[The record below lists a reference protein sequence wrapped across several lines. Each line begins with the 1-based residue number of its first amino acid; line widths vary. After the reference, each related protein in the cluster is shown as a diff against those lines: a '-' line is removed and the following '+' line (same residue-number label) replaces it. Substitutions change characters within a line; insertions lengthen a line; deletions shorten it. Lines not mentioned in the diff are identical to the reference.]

1 MLSKFMDSLR
11 GARKVEYLALIL
23 LIALAILFWTQNQGK
38 NAENGAVST
47 ALERRMESTLSQV
60 AGAGDVRVMIA
71 QTEAGNVTG
80 VLIVAE
86 GADDM
91 RVYLALADAAK
102 TLLGVD
108 AKDIE
113 IARMRG
119 D

>member
-1 MLSKFMDSLR
+1 MFAKFMDSLR

-23 LIALAILFWTQNQGK
+23 LIALAVLFWSQNRTS
-38 NAENGAVST
+38 VSASST
-47 ALERRMESTLSQV
+47 DLELRMESTLSQL

-71 QTEAGNVTG
+71 QTDDGSVTG

-86 GADDM
+86 GADDVG
-91 RVYLALADAAK
+91 VYLALADAAQ

-119 D
+119 N

>member
-1 MLSKFMDSLR
+1 MLSKLRDALR

-23 LIALAILFWTQNQGK
+23 LVALAALFWAQNS
-38 NAENGAVST
+38 ATDSGAST
-47 ALERRMESTLSQV
+47 ELELRMESTLSRV
-60 AGAGDVRVMIA
+60 AGAGDVKVMIA
-71 QTEAGNVTG
+71 QAEDGQVTG

-91 RVYLALADAAK
+91 GVYLALAGAAR

-108 AKDIE
+108 ASEIE

-119 D
+119 N

>member
-1 MLSKFMDSLR
+1 MLTKLMDGLR

-23 LIALAILFWTQNQGK
+23 LVALAVLFWAQNR
-38 NAENGAVST
+38 APETAAST
-47 ALERRMESTLSQV
+47 DLERRLESTLSQV

-71 QTEAGNVTG
+71 QAEDGGVTG

-91 RVYLALADAAK
+91 GVYLALAEAAR

-108 AKDIE
+108 AKSIE

-119 D
+119 N

>member
-1 MLSKFMDSLR
+1 MLSKLKDGLR

-23 LIALAILFWTQNQGK
+23 LVALAVLFWAQNRTTDS
-38 NAENGAVST
+38 GAST
-47 ALERRMESTLSQV
+47 DLELRMESTLSQV
-60 AGAGDVRVMIA
+60 AGAGDVKVMIA
-71 QTEAGNVTG
+71 QAEDGRVTG

-86 GADDM
+86 GADDIG
-91 RVYLALADAAK
+91 VYIALADAAR

-119 D
+119 N

>member
-1 MLSKFMDSLR
+1 MSKLMDSLR

-23 LIALAILFWTQNQGK
+23 LIALAVLFWAQNR
-38 NAENGAVST
+38 APDTGAST
-47 ALERRMESTLSQV
+47 ELERRMESTLSRV

-71 QTEAGNVTG
+71 QAEDGSVTG

-86 GADDM
+86 GAEDIK
-91 RVYLALADAAK
+91 VYLALADAAE

-108 AKDIE
+108 ANDIE

-119 D
+119 N

>member
-23 LIALAILFWTQNQGK
+23 LVALAALFWAQNRDAGGGS
-38 NAENGAVST
+38 AAATE
-47 ALERRMESTLSQV
+47 LESRMESTLSQV
-60 AGAGDVRVMIA
+60 AGAGNVRVMIA
-71 QTEAGNVTG
+71 QADDGSVTG

-86 GADDM
+86 GAGDM
-91 RVYLALADAAK
+91 GVYLALAEAAR

-108 AKDIE
+108 ARDIE